1 MRKGIAVGCGSP
13 LGDLFYLADAMLYDS
28 RPSAPPPAMQVGVG
42 EDLRAQLYQLYGEGQ
57 ITEEVFIALCAL
69 ADRGQLRPADLAVH
83 RALARRP
90 HLVQP
95 GDVALT
101 NALRGIHSRLARLAE
116 ARTASAKVLADLEAR
131 QVDLNR
137 RMAEKENAARASVE
151 TDEEAA
157 RARLTEKLELVRS
170 HDRLVEQAEALR
182 ADLARLD
189 DLRAQLEAKAA
200 ELEAVRAR
208 SRLNEEVLK

>member
-1 MRKGIAVGCGSP
+1 
-13 LGDLFYLADAMLYDS
+13 
-28 RPSAPPPAMQVGVG
+28 
-42 EDLRAQLYQLYGEGQ
+42 
-57 ITEEVFIALCAL
+57 
-69 ADRGQLRPADLAVH
+69 
-83 RALARRP
+83 
-90 HLVQP
+90 
-95 GDVALT
+95 LT

-151 TDEEAA
+151 TDEETA

-170 HDRLVEQAEALR
+170 HARQVEQAEALR

-189 DLRAQLEAKAA
+189 DLRAQLEATAA

>member
-1 MRKGIAVGCGSP
+1 MRKGIAMGCGSP
-13 LGDLFYLADAMLYDS
+13 LGDLFYLADAMLYYT
-28 RPSAPPPAMQVGVG
+28 RTSAPPPAMQVGVG

-57 ITEEVFIALCAL
+57 ITEEVFVALCAL

-83 RALARRP
+83 RALARRGHP
-90 HLVQP
+90 VQP

-101 NALRGIHSRLARLAE
+101 NALRGIHARLARLAE
-116 ARTASAKVLADLEAR
+116 TRTASAKVLTDLEAR
-131 QVDLNR
+131 QADLDR

-151 TDEEAA
+151 TDEEAT

-170 HDRLVEQAEALR
+170 RGRLVEQAAALQ
-182 ADLARLD
+182 ADLNRLD
-189 DLRAQLEAKAA
+189 DLRAQLDAKAA